1 MSIESLGA
9 PSPINS
15 NPLPRATD
23 EPIRFTHD
31 GQQYTATYDADGGV
45 AVSREDGITMHFNAE
60 QAAGLHGLPTQDVLF
75 GAPHNVPNASYQG
88 IPLGQFF
95 DNPSSSAPESLW

>member
-1 MSIESLGA
+1 MSSVSPAGTGA
-9 PSPINS
+9 LASIPPS
-15 NPLPRATD
+15 RATD
-23 EPIRFTHD
+23 EPIPFTHD

-45 AVSREDGITMHFNAE
+45 AVRREDGITMHFNAE